1 MLCCKLKAADL
12 LIMYSAFSVPC
23 KLEPWDSLS
32 RKNWD
37 VTITAKMFPEGA

>member
-1 MLCCKLKAADL
+1 MLCCKLEAADL
-12 LIMYSAFSVPC
+12 LITLHLPFRISS
-23 KLEPWDSLS
+23 SLS